1 MTQRHAK
8 PKATIRRSG
17 YRHSLRWHR
26 KPEPESK
33 AATFQD
39 RQNPGRNAPRGTN
52 GFASGRPPKGAEAQK
67 ESRNYH
73 SGTCIE
79 QRREPPPVGL
89 HVRLGPPA
97 DVKYVTRAPGLV
109 SAPVSKVESTV
120 FHLLPALC
128 GGTGLRKET
137 VVLPWGATTSTA
149 KSLSST
155 QKTAPARPKSQGCLD
170 KARIE
175 HDCLM
180 SRPSQFHD
188 SRSRLS

>member
-1 MTQRHAK
+1 MVDVYTNSEALALTQRHAK

-26 KPEPESK
+26 KREPESK

-39 RQNPGRNAPRGTN
+39 RQYPGRNAPRDEWVCFGS
-52 GFASGRPPKGAEAQK
+52 AAEGSRSSK

-89 HVRLGPPA
+89 HVRLGQCA

-137 VVLPWGATTSTA
+137 VVLPWGATTSTT
-149 KSLSST
+149 KSLSLT
-155 QKTAPARPKSQGCLD
+155 QKNSPGSSEKPGL
-170 KARIE
+170 
-175 HDCLM
+175 
-180 SRPSQFHD
+180 FG
-188 SRSRLS
+188 